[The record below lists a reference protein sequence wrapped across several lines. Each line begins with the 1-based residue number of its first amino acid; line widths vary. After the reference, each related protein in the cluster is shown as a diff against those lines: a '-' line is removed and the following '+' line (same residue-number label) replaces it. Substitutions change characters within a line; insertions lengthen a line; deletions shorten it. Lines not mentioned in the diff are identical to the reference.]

1 MFHNY
6 SNYSFLN
13 ILLFICFYLTINS
26 MLFAQTKE
34 YKTDDVI
41 VTAGR
46 TPISF
51 SNLNREVSVIYPDEI
66 ESAAVNSVQDLLK
79 YVSGIDLKQR
89 GVDGVQSDVSIR
101 GGTFEETLILI
112 DGIKISDP
120 QTGHHNLNLPIS
132 IDNVERIEILKG
144 QGSRIHGPNAF
155 SGVINII
162 TKKGGSASLSIKA
175 EGGQNG
181 YFSNSLNAS
190 LPLGFIQ
197 NRISISKQK
206 SDGYRFNT
214 DFDIINFSYSST
226 ISTSAGAVNLFF
238 GYNDKDFGANSFYS
252 LAFPNQGE
260 KTKTKFASIA
270 GEFGSVKFSVS
281 PKIYWRRNDDDFVLK
296 RDNPSFYH
304 NIHKTNIY
312 GGEIQS
318 TIRSDFGNTSF
329 GGEYTRDEIES
340 NNLGNRTREKK
351 GAFVEQNIF
360 FRNGISLNA
369 GAFLYSFSNIG
380 WKFWP
385 GFDLGYNIN
394 DNFRIYGSY
403 GRAFRIPTF
412 TELYYNDPVTI
423 GNPELKHEETT
434 NYEIGFKYQ
443 SAVIQ
448 AGLNLF
454 RKEGKDIIDW
464 VRSAGDSK
472 WSVRNIAEVN
482 TNGFELS
489 VSLQPDAYIKSFPIN
504 NISISYSY
512 LNIDKEVSNLE
523 SRYVL
528 DHLKNQVIIN
538 ISNRLPFGITQSWS
552 FRYEDRINYSDSF
565 ITDTQLSRQISYFD
579 LFIKATNLFNKYHED
594 LPGVTLPG
602 RWIIGGIRFTIN

>member
-1 MFHNY
+1 MYYNY
-6 SNYSFLN
+6 SYFK
-13 ILLFICFYLTINS
+13 ILL
-26 MLFAQTKE
+26 MLFLTLQFSSKIYSQTKE
-34 YKTDDVI
+34 YKTDDVV

-51 SNLNREVSVIYPDEI
+51 SNLNRDVTVIYPQEI
-66 ESAAVNSVQDLLK
+66 KNAAVRSVQDLLQ
-79 YVSGIDLKQR
+79 YTSGIDLKQR
-89 GVDGVQSDVSIR
+89 GIDGVQADVAIR
-101 GGTFEETLILI
+101 GGTFEQTLILI

-120 QTGHHNLNLPIS
+120 QTGHHNLNLPVS
-132 IDNVERIEILKG
+132 LDNIERIEILKG

-162 TKKGGSASLSIKA
+162 TKKGSETSLSLEA
-175 EGGQNG
+175 AGGENG

-190 LPLGFIQ
+190 LPFGFIQ
-197 NRISISKQK
+197 NRISLSRQK

-214 DFDIINFSYSST
+214 DFDIINFSYGST
-226 ISTSAGAVNLFF
+226 ISTKAGAVNLFF

-260 KTKTKFASIA
+260 KTRTKFASVS
-270 GEFGSVKFSVS
+270 GEFGNSKFSFS
-281 PKIYWRRNDDDFVLK
+281 PKFYWRRNDDDFVLR

-312 GGEIQS
+312 GGELQTTIQ
-318 TIRSDFGNTSF
+318 TKFGKTSF
-329 GGEYTRDEIES
+329 GGEYTKDEIES

-351 GAFVEQNIF
+351 GIF
-360 FRNGISLNA
+360 GEHNYKFDNGINFNA

-385 GFDLGYNIN
+385 GFDIGYDLQNNI
-394 DNFRIYGSY
+394 RIFASY

-423 GNPELKHEETT
+423 GNANLKHEETT
-434 NYEIGFKYQ
+434 NYEIGLKFHSNKIQ
-443 SAVIQ
+443 SGIS
-448 AGLNLF
+448 LF

-464 VRSAGDSK
+464 VRITGETK

-482 TNGFELS
+482 TNGVEVSL
-489 VSLQPDAYIKSFPIN
+489 SLQPDDFIQSFPIN
-504 NISISYSY
+504 NFSISYTY
-512 LNIDKEVSNLE
+512 LNTDKEVSNLE

-528 DHLKNQVIIN
+528 DHLQNQIIIN
-538 ISNRLPFGITQSWS
+538 ISNELPFEIAQSWF
-552 FRYEDRINYSDSF
+552 FRYEDRINFSDSF
-565 ITDTQLSRQISYFD
+565 ITDMQISKEISYFNI
-579 LFIKATNLFNKYHED
+579 FIKATNLFNNYYED
-594 LPGVTLPG
+594 IAGVPLPG
-602 RWIIGGIRFTIN
+602 RWFIAGIKLTIK